1 MKKIILCVLLLGL
14 AATGRAQQT
23 ALYSQYMTN
32 YYLLNPAAIGT
43 EADINLKAGYRNQW
57 VGFEGAPKTYYLS
70 GHASLSQKGRSFKR
84 MKAKPS
90 HAVGGYVYS
99 DQAGPVSRTGLNAS
113 YAYHIPLSRHI
124 YNSVGIT
131 AGIQQYAF
139 NVHKVR
145 LAENSNGED
154 PVTMGGSRSAY
165 LPDLSLGYYIY
176 SKDFYAGLSLA
187 QAIGFKIFDY
197 ELDDALK
204 GNKLYR
210 HLFFSAGYSYALNRQ
225 LSLQPSTLLKYVNA
239 APLQADLNL
248 RAIYNFNNRLRSD
261 FDDEIWMGL
270 SYRSGDALVGLFGLQ
285 FMEQYQ
291 LSYAYD
297 FTLSALRTYSAG
309 SHEIVVGYRISR

>member
-70 GHASLSQKGRSFKR
+70 GHTSLSQKGRSFKR
-84 MKAKPS
+84 MKTKPS
-90 HAVGGYVYS
+90 HAVGGYVYN

-113 YAYHIPLSRHI
+113 YAYHIPLSRHV

-131 AGIQQYAF
+131 AGIQQYVF

-154 PVTMGGSRSAY
+154 PVTMGGSRRAY

-187 QAIGFKIFDY
+187 QAIGFKIFDH

-210 HLFFSAGYSYALNRQ
+210 HLFFSAGYTYALNRQ
-225 LSLQPSTLLKYVNA
+225 LSLQPSTLLKYANA

-309 SHEIVVGYRISR
+309 SHEIVVGYRIAR